1 MRVSNTQA
9 ALVTFWSLE
18 KFETRL
24 ETMRDMYS
32 NMPTSFA
39 VGSSTSLGAES
50 VESSYEDIDP
60 FSDPADSWVKES
72 LFTPQP
78 SPMR

>member
-24 ETMRDMYS
+24 EIMRDMYA
-32 NMPTSFA
+32 NMPATFG
-39 VGSSTSLGAES
+39 VGSSTSLETES
-50 VESSYEDIDP
+50 VESSYEDTDP
-60 FSDPADSWVKES
+60 FSDPSDSWVKES
-72 LFTPQP
+72 LLTPQP